1 MNRKLIGIS
10 AACALM
16 AGAGSFQ
23 ARADKVPLTQLPE
36 PVQKA
41 IKTHAAG
48 QNLETV
54 ERETKDGQTV
64 YEAEFKRDGL
74 NRHMTFAADG
84 TVVPD
89 KHLSDLLSREPSM
102 ALRDLPA
109 AVQKTVK
116 EQQGGREVADI
127 DKEMWNG
134 KAVYEVEFKEKGP
147 NSRIYVATDGSMV
160 VDKNAKGGTYLGT
173 QLSDTP
179 VAVQQ
184 TVKRLAS
191 SAEIVDVDQKMKNGT
206 TTYDVEIK
214 QAGMNR
220 HLKIAA
226 DGTLM
231 ADSTQRPSIG
241 ERVRERVGL
250 DRDTTTMT
258 LDQVPAAVQKTIK
271 DNSDAGTLKPIK
283 REMRNGQT
291 RYDVEF
297 EKQGKNHR
305 LTIGDDGT
313 ILKDN
318 Q

>member
-1 MNRKLIGIS
+1 
-10 AACALM
+10 
-16 AGAGSFQ
+16 
-23 ARADKVPLTQLPE
+23 
-36 PVQKA
+36 
-41 IKTHAAG
+41 
-48 QNLETV
+48 
-54 ERETKDGQTV
+54 
-64 YEAEFKRDGL
+64 
-74 NRHMTFAADG
+74 
-84 TVVPD
+84 
-89 KHLSDLLSREPSM
+89 
-102 ALRDLPA
+102 
-109 AVQKTVK
+109 
-116 EQQGGREVADI
+116 
-127 DKEMWNG
+127 
-134 KAVYEVEFKEKGP
+134 
-147 NSRIYVATDGSMV
+147 
-160 VDKNAKGGTYLGT
+160 
-173 QLSDTP
+173 
-179 VAVQQ
+179 
-184 TVKRLAS
+184 
-191 SAEIVDVDQKMKNGT
+191 
-206 TTYDVEIK
+206 
-214 QAGMNR
+214 MNR

-305 LTIGDDGT
+305 LTIGGDGT

>member
-54 ERETKDGQTV
+54 ERETKDGQAV

-160 VDKNAKGGTYLGT
+160 VDKNAKAGTYLGT

-191 SAEIVDVDQKMKNGT
+191 SAEIVDVDQKMKN
-206 TTYDVEIK
+206 
-214 QAGMNR
+214 
-220 HLKIAA
+220 
-226 DGTLM
+226 
-231 ADSTQRPSIG
+231 
-241 ERVRERVGL
+241 
-250 DRDTTTMT
+250 
-258 LDQVPAAVQKTIK
+258 
-271 DNSDAGTLKPIK
+271 
-283 REMRNGQT
+283 
-291 RYDVEF
+291 
-297 EKQGKNHR
+297 
-305 LTIGDDGT
+305 
-313 ILKDN
+313 
-318 Q
+318 